1 LNFASSYYKEYNGA
15 IKGSF
20 LMLLCSLCLCLGQ
33 LVWKLMSGLDW
44 LYLLSGFA
52 LFALGALLMILAY
65 RYGEMSVLQPINSM
79 SYVYSLFLG
88 HIVFQEDITAF
99 RITGV
104 AAIMLGVLFLG
115 LGSSR

>member
-1 LNFASSYYKEYNGA
+1 MKRPHKIP
-15 IKGSF
+15 IKGIF
-20 LMLLCSLCLCLGQ
+20 LMFLCSLCLCLGQ
-33 LVWKLMSGLDW
+33 LIWKLMPGINW
-44 LYLLSGFA
+44 FYLLSGFA
-52 LFALGALLMILAY
+52 VFALGALLMILAY

-88 HIVFQEDITAF
+88 YVIFQEDITAF

-104 AAIMLGVLFLG
+104 GVIMLGVLFLG